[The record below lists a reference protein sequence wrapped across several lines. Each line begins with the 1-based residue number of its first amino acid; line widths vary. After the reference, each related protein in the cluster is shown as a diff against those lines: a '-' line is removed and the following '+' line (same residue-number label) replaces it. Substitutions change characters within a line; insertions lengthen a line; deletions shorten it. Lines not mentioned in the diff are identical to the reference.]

1 MAVAMGSILEWRR
14 SSFKYR
20 TATSSFKYI
29 YSIFSGFLTSKEGE
43 NKKEKEEDMEQ
54 EEGEKGREEVKLLQD
69 MDLVFLEPKGGASVY
84 LEEE

>member
-1 MAVAMGSILEWRR
+1 
-14 SSFKYR
+14 
-20 TATSSFKYI
+20 
-29 YSIFSGFLTSKEGE
+29 
-43 NKKEKEEDMEQ
+43 MEQ